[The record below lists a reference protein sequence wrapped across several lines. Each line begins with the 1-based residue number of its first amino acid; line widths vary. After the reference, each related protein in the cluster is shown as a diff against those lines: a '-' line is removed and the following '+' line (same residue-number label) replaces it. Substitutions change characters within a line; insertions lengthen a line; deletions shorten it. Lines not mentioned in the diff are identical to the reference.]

1 MGEIGSLILAWTA
14 QTVRLTT
21 GCRSSKRGRSGAH
34 DPAMP
39 FPVLLPYGE
48 VEPKASSSCFLPIWP
63 SEESPKFPARLP
75 SDFEPGRVVFKASRQ
90 PDHGST
96 EPRAHD
102 AGTIPC
108 PHPLLRLGREEGAL
122 PPLPLHKP
130 LWPRIIRHLYAS
142 FPPELQVCTPL
153 VTPGHVPSQD
163 TFPAEPA
170 LSDRQNALRP
180 SLCAAISRA
189 SAGSPRSLIF
199 KRRGTVLEP
208 KVLTTR
214 SFPSQSG
221 AAPPRQ
227 TQPRDFSVSA
237 ATDLAGMLPP
247 RQARHGEGRRAL
259 TVWITLTGS
268 RHPHRRR
275 RVKPKRGQRR
285 DAFASGS
292 VVWL

>member
-1 MGEIGSLILAWTA
+1 MGETGSLILAWTT
-14 QTVRLTT
+14 QTVGLTT

-48 VEPKASSSCFLPIWP
+48 VEPKASSFCFLPIWP
-63 SEESPKFPARLP
+63 LEESPKFPARLP

-102 AGTIPC
+102 ADTIPC
-108 PHPLLRLGREEGAL
+108 LHPLLRLGREEGAF
-122 PPLPLHKP
+122 PPLR
-130 LWPRIIRHLYAS
+130 PRTIRRLYAS

-153 VTPGHVPSQD
+153 ATPGHVPSQD

-170 LSDRQNALRP
+170 LSDRQNPRRP
-180 SLCAAISRA
+180 SLCGVICRA

-208 KVLTTR
+208 KTCQGCSLRVRPGTAR
-214 SFPSQSG
+214 G
-221 AAPPRQ
+221 AGHSP
-227 TQPRDFSVSA
+227 
-237 ATDLAGMLPP
+237 
-247 RQARHGEGRRAL
+247 
-259 TVWITLTGS
+259 
-268 RHPHRRR
+268 
-275 RVKPKRGQRR
+275 
-285 DAFASGS
+285 SGS
-292 VVWL
+292 P